1 MRGMKSTLAL
11 LVILIGVVAY
21 IYFVDSKK
29 PVNDTEAKEKAFT
42 GVTADDIEELQIKS
56 GEGETS
62 RLQKVDGKWQ
72 LVEPVKVE
80 ADNTEASNIASS
92 LATIDIQRVV
102 DENASNLKEYGLDPP
117 RVDVAFRA
125 KGKKDLQRILIGEK
139 TPTGGDVY
147 AQVQGSKRVFL
158 VNSFLDGTFN
168 KNTFALRDKKVL
180 TFDREK
186 ADSLELV
193 SPDKTLQFAK
203 KGNEWSMVKPV
214 AARADFGAV
223 EGALERV
230 SSVQMQGITAQ
241 DGDDPKKYG
250 LDKPSATINV
260 GLGSSKATL
269 TLGKTDNA
277 VVYAKDAA
285 RPMIFTVAPTLTT
298 DLFKDASEYR
308 RKDLFDSR
316 SFTMDKVTFVRGGET
331 ITLEKSKAKD
341 GKEGWKNS
349 AGKDVDAAK
358 ADDLLSKLG
367 SLRADKFQPAAD
379 PALKTPALTVTAQ
392 FDSNKMETVT
402 FARSGATVVASRT
415 DESGSATLE
424 TMAFDDVMKAI
435 DAIK

>member
-250 LDKPSATINV
+250 LDKPSATISV

-341 GKEGWKNS
+341 GKEVWKNS

-379 PALKTPALTVTAQ
+379 PALKAPALTVTAQ

-402 FARSGATVVASRT
+402 FARSGAMVVASRT

-424 TMAFDDVMKAI
+424 TMAFDDLMKAI
-435 DAIK
+435 DGVK